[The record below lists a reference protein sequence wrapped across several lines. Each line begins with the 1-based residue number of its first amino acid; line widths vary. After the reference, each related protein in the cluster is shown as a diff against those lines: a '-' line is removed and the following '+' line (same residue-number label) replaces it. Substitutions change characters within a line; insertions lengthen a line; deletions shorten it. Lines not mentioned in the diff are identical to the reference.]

1 MAQSEKELMKEQKY
15 TFKSGN
21 EMAALAASQINFHVM
36 GYYPITPSTE
46 IAEYIDEMRVEG
58 ENSVHMIAGDG
69 EHGAAGICYGAAV
82 AGARVFNATSAN
94 GYLYAL
100 EQMPVQSGT
109 RMPMVLDLVTRSVS
123 GPLDIRGD
131 HSDLYFALN
140 TGWIVLYA
148 NNPQQVYDLHPI
160 AVRIGEHPDVRL
172 PVIVGF
178 DGFFTSHQKRR
189 VQYFEDAQALRDWV
203 GPQPGGFPHALE
215 PRRPKTFGPYMNDP
229 DLINNK
235 YQLHVAMQNAL
246 RVLPKLFESYGELSG
261 RKYKLLDEY
270 MMEDAEVVLFL
281 LGSAYDTGKEAVD
294 RLRARGVKAGALCLH
309 VIRPFPVEQV
319 QKVLHNV
326 KALVVGERADSYGA
340 NGGNMTHEI
349 KSALKDDPANK
360 TLLAAR
366 VYGLGGKDFYP
377 DDAEAFLR
385 LAVEMMEKGAVEVPF
400 DYFGITVATEH
411 QPVEVLAPLTKEE
424 QASPVRVEVAGDE
437 LKVTVPPP
445 RQMMAMPKRMT
456 PGHGACPGCGIFPA
470 LDNFFRALSGDVVV
484 LFHTGCAMV
493 VTTGYPYSAHR
504 VTYIHNLFQNGAATL
519 SGVVDAFY
527 EKKRRGEIAVGEEI
541 TFVMVT
547 GDGGMDIGMG
557 PSIGAA
563 LRGHKLIILEYDN
576 EGYMNTGSQL
586 SYSTPLGHK
595 TATSNVGTYGMGKT
609 FHHKD
614 TPQIMAACHMPYV
627 FTAVESNPQDLWKKA
642 AKAQWY
648 AQNVG
653 PVYGKVLIACPLNW
667 LSEERLGTKIL
678 EAAVDCN
685 FFPLYEIE
693 RGITKLT
700 YDPEAKGKKVPVEEW
715 LKLMGKTKHLLKSD
729 YAPVVADFQKEVD
742 RRFRRIKAMSEHPD
756 L

>member
-1 MAQSEKELMKEQKY
+1 MALKEHELHVQKQ

-21 EMAALAASQINFHVM
+21 EMAALAASQINFHLM

-58 ENSVHMIAGDG
+58 ENTVTMVPGDG
-69 EHGAAGICYGAAV
+69 EHGAAGICYGASV
-82 AGARVFNATSAN
+82 AGGRVFNATSAN

-100 EQMPVQSGT
+100 EQMPVQAGT

-131 HSDLYFALN
+131 HSDLYYALN
-140 TGWIVLYA
+140 TGWIILYA

-160 AVRIGEHPDVRL
+160 AVKIGEHPDVRL

-189 VQYFEDAQALRDWV
+189 VTHFADGAVLRDWI
-203 GPQPGGFPHALE
+203 GPQPEGFPRALD
-215 PRRPKTFGPYMNDP
+215 PRHPKTFGPYMNDP

-235 YQLHVAMQNAL
+235 YQQHLAMENAM
-246 RVLPKLFESYGELSG
+246 RILPELFESYGQLSG
-261 RKYKLLDEY
+261 RHFSFLDQYKMD
-270 MMEDAEVVLFL
+270 DADVAVCLI
-281 LGSAYDTGKEAVD
+281 GSAYDTAKDAVD
-294 RLRARGVKAGALCLH
+294 KLRAEGVKAGALCLH
-309 VIRPFPVEQV
+309 VIRPFPAQ
-319 QKVLHNV
+319 QLRDALRHI
-326 KALVVGERADSYGA
+326 KAIVIGDRADSYGA
-340 NGGNMTHEI
+340 NGGNLTLEI
-349 KSALKDDPANK
+349 KAALKDDPSNQ
-360 TLLAAR
+360 TLIASR
-366 VYGLGGKDFYP
+366 IYGLGGKDFFLE
-377 DDAEAFLR
+377 DAEAFIK
-385 LAVEMMEKGAVEVPF
+385 LAAEMADTNSTAVPF
-400 DYFGITVATEH
+400 DYHGVTRTTGS
-411 QPVEVLAPLTKEE
+411 QPVEAVAPLTVEE
-424 QASPVRVEVAGDE
+424 QISPVKAELVGNE

-445 RQMMAMPKRMT
+445 RQMMGMAKRIS

-470 LDNFFRALSGDVVV
+470 LDQFFRALSGDVVV

-519 SGVVDAFY
+519 SGVVEMFY
-527 EKKRRGEIAVGEEI
+527 EKKRRGEIEVGEDI

-557 PSIGAA
+557 PAIGAA
-563 LRGHKLIILEYDN
+563 LRGHKMIILEYDN

-586 SYSTPLGHK
+586 SYSTPIGHK
-595 TATSNVGTYGMGKT
+595 TATSNVGSLGGGKT

-614 TPQIMAACHMPYV
+614 TAQIMAACHIPYV
-627 FTAVESNPQDLWKKA
+627 FTAVESQPQDLWKKA

-648 AQNVG
+648 AKNVG
-653 PVYGKVLIACPLNW
+653 LVYGKMLIACPLNW
-667 LSEERLGTKIL
+667 LAEDRLGGKIVQ
-678 EAAVDCN
+678 AAVDTC

-693 RGITKLT
+693 RGNTHLT
-700 YDPEAKGKKVPVEEW
+700 YDPEAKGKKLPADEW
-715 LKLMGKTKHLLKSD
+715 LKMMGKTKHMMKPEFAEVL
-729 YAPVVADFQKEVD
+729 AGFQQEVD
-742 RRFRRIKAMSEHPD
+742 RRWRRLKAMSQHPD